1 MVRSMVRLKNIEIE
15 KTIAKADFSP
25 ESTGLWGHIEV
36 DLSTQEIVSVK
47 HVPGYGI
54 SYSGHAKYKLV
65 EMAETGDVR
74 TECLV
79 MWY

>member
-1 MVRSMVRLKNIEIE
+1 MVRLKNIEIGD
-15 KTIAKADFSP
+15 KIAKADFIP

-36 DLSTQEIVSVK
+36 DLATQEVVSVK
-47 HVPGYGI
+47 HVPEYEM
-54 SYSGHAKYKLV
+54 SYSGHAKRKLI
-65 EMAETGDVR
+65 EMAKTGDTR